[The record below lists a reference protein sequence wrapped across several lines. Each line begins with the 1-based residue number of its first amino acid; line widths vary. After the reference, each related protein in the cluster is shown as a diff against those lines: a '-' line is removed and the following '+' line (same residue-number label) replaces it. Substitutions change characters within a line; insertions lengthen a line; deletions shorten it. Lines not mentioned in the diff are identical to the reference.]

1 MRRSFSSW
9 RLRSATGLW
18 RSGLALLALGIVSAP
33 VPFPAEAQSRAPADL
48 NQVPSVV
55 FKPAPKPLN
64 LPPGWVPCD
73 NHRGTIAL
81 SLLQADICLP
91 LCALCI
97 YMTWQHYQ

>member
-48 NQVPSVV
+48 N
-55 FKPAPKPLN
+55 
-64 LPPGWVPCD
+64 
-73 NHRGTIAL
+73 
-81 SLLQADICLP
+81 
-91 LCALCI
+91 
-97 YMTWQHYQ
+97 